1 MLNIQD
7 YYHQENIPETIIRDS
22 RGTLIEEGLR
32 VAYNYGGAV
41 AIGTIVSYKCLWKI
55 ARPGVAPKNWWY
67 CKFELKVRNEDG
79 HISTVKNPNSFVI
92 I

>member
-1 MLNIQD
+1 MINIQD

-41 AIGTIVSYKCLWKI
+41 AIGTIVS
-55 ARPGVAPKNWWY
+55 
-67 CKFELKVRNEDG
+67 
-79 HISTVKNPNSFVI
+79 
-92 I
+92 